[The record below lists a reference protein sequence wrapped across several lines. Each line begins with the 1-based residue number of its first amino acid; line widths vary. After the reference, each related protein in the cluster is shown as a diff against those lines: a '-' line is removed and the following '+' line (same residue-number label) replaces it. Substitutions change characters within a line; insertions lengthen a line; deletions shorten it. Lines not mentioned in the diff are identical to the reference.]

1 MFFSGL
7 GRLTNVAI
15 DTYKL
20 YTTIMTSGDWKLVRQ
35 RMSQIEF
42 QAMMMRAFKAYADY
56 QMYSAQGE
64 FKVAGQAVSHA
75 LFPQKFSASESEL
88 DFYKLPYA
96 VAYDGDELSGVFAGV
111 IYSFTGEENQD
122 GLALCVSDQDTLRKE
137 VNEAVQSLNNR
148 YDADVLAFISKLVNM
163 FLFKLGDNVENC
175 SDETKE
181 QVAAIQSKIAGLN
194 LEDDAVLSNLTA
206 NKNHIQLMMA
216 KMQMQYQ
223 IRDYMEYGYSLGDVF
238 QSLATI

>member
-20 YTTIMTSGDWKLVRQ
+20 YTTIMTSGDFKLVRQ

-64 FKVAGQAVSHA
+64 FKVAGQAVTHA
-75 LFPQKFSASESEL
+75 LFPQKFPASESEL

-122 GLALCVSDQDTLRKE
+122 GLSLCVSDQDTLRKE
-137 VNEAVQSLNNR
+137 VNEAVESLYNR
-148 YDADVLAFISKLVNM
+148 YDADVLTSISNLVY
-163 FLFKLGDNVENC
+163 LFQSLDNNVEKC
-175 SDETKE
+175 SDQTKE

-194 LEDDAVLSNLTA
+194 LEDDAILSNLTA
-206 NKNHIQLMMA
+206 NKNHVQLMMA

>member
-20 YTTIMTSGDWKLVRQ
+20 FTTIMTSGEWKILIQ
-35 RMSQIEF
+35 RMGQMEF
-42 QAMMMRAFKAYADY
+42 QAMMMRAFKAYSDY
-56 QMYSAQGE
+56 KMYTAQGE
-64 FKVAGQAVSHA
+64 WKVAGQAVSQA
-75 LFPQKFSASESEL
+75 LFPQKLPETDSDLE
-88 DFYKLPYA
+88 FYKLPYA

-111 IYSFTGEENQD
+111 IYSFTQEENQD
-122 GLALCVSDQDTLRKE
+122 GLAFCVSDQDALRKT
-137 VNEAVQSLNNR
+137 VNEAVESLYNR
-148 YDADVLAFISKLVNM
+148 YNTDVLSSVSKLVS
-163 FLFKLGDNVENC
+163 LFNALDKNVENC
-175 SDETKE
+175 SDQTKE
-181 QVAAIQSKIAGLN
+181 QVAAIQSKIAELQ
-194 LEDDAVLSNLTA
+194 LEDEAILSNLTA